1 MKLCPRISLIE
12 LFNFDL
18 DTLMKNENNTIFR
31 EVLLLVKWGN
41 YCFNTIHNTII
52 HQNNIIK

>member
-31 EVLLLVKWGN
+31 EVLLLVKCGN

-52 HQNNIIK
+52 HQNEHY